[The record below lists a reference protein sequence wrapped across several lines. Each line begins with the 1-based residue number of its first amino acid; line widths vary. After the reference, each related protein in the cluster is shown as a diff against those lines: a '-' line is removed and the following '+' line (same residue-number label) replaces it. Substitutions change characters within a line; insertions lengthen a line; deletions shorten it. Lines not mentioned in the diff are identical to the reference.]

1 MTARPG
7 YRWHLRRVMAERGMF
22 ATTEMVPCLAERGIS
37 LSREQVYRL
46 VTRVPER
53 LNLTVLAALCD
64 ILGCGVADLIEP
76 VTRWVLDEALRQQR
90 IWRDEGLDLTM
101 AVNISARSLH
111 SSSKLPETVAELT
124 KAWDTPPDRLILEL
138 TEGALIESGGPVRKC
153 QPAAAL
159 ARP

>member
-7 YRWHLRRVMAERGMF
+7 YRWHLRRVMADRGMF

-76 VTRWVLDEALRQQR
+76 V
-90 IWRDEGLDLTM
+90 
-101 AVNISARSLH
+101 AR
-111 SSSKLPETVAELT
+111 A
-124 KAWDTPPDRLILEL
+124 
-138 TEGALIESGGPVRKC
+138 GPV
-153 QPAAAL
+153 AAAPAHAPPEQVRPRR
-159 ARP
+159 ARIAPGTPEQ